1 MLELHL
7 QKYLI
12 MVKIEL
18 TRKEGDFGFEAKD
31 ANGHVVKIDSNPES
45 GGINFGVRPMQ
56 LLLMG
61 LGGCSGID
69 IVSIL
74 KKQRQIVEGFDM
86 KIEGE
91 REAGVEPSL
100 WKTVNIVFELTG
112 NIDHDKAKRACALS
126 MDKYC
131 SVAETMR
138 RAGCHITWDV
148 RVLEPVAGNNSI
160 QI

>member
-1 MLELHL
+1 LLELHL

-18 TRKEGDFGFEAKD
+18 SRVAGDFGFEGKD

-45 GGINFGVRPMQ
+45 GGVNFGARPMQ

-74 KKQRQIVEGFDM
+74 KKQRQTIEGFDM

-91 REAGVEPSL
+91 REAGAEPSL
-100 WKTVNIVFELTG
+100 WKTVNIVFELKG
-112 NIDHDKAKRACALS
+112 NIDIDKARRACALS

-131 SVAETMR
+131 SVAETLR
-138 RAGCHITWDV
+138 RAGCEIKWHV
-148 RVLEPVAGNNSI
+148 KVLETVH
-160 QI
+160 Q

>member
-7 QKYLI
+7 QKYLVI
-12 MVKIEL
+12 VKIEL
-18 TRKEGDFGFEAKD
+18 TRIEGDFGFEAKD
-31 ANGHVVKIDSNPES
+31 ANGHTVKIDSNPES
-45 GGINFGVRPMQ
+45 GGVNFGVRPMQ

-74 KKQRQIVEGFDM
+74 KKQRQTIEGFDM

-100 WKTVNIVFELTG
+100 WKTVNIIFELKG
-112 NIDHDKAKRACALS
+112 NIDIDKARRACALS

-131 SVAETMR
+131 SVAETIR
-138 RAGCHITWDV
+138 RAGCNISWDV
-148 RVLEPVAGNNSI
+148 KVLENV
-160 QI
+160 QQ

>member
-1 MLELHL
+1 
-7 QKYLI
+7 

-18 TRKEGDFGFEAKD
+18 TRVKGDFGFEATD
-31 ANGHVVKIDSNPES
+31 AFGHTVKLDSNPES
-45 GGINFGVRPMQ
+45 GGGNFGVRPMQ

-74 KKQRQIVEGFDM
+74 KKQRQTVEGFDM

-91 REAGVEPSL
+91 RETGAEPSL
-100 WKTVNIVFELTG
+100 WKTVNIVFELKG
-112 NIDHDKAKRACALS
+112 NIDIDKARRACALS

-131 SVAETMR
+131 SVAETIR
-138 RAGCHITWDV
+138 RAGCQLTWDV
-148 RVLEPVAGNNSI
+148 KVLETVT
-160 QI
+160 Q